1 MISSKKNRDSRLY
14 FREMPQVRII
24 NLSKNTALA
33 EKAKLADNFF
43 QRLIGLMGKAN
54 LPAGGALILKPC
66 TSIHTIFMRFPID
79 AAFVNRQNRIIKIY
93 PCLKP
98 WRLTGMFFNSLLCLE
113 LPVGTLATTRSQ
125 AGDTIQFANNL

>member
-1 MISSKKNRDSRLY
+1 
-14 FREMPQVRII
+14 MPQVRII
-24 NLSKNTALA
+24 NVSKNTTLA

-79 AAFVNRQNRIIKIY
+79 VAFTDKKNQIIKIY
-93 PCLKP
+93 HSLSP
-98 WRLTGMFFNSLLCLE
+98 WRLTGVSLNSALCLE
-113 LPVGTLATTRSQ
+113 LPPGTLAATRSQ
-125 AGDTIQFANNL
+125 IGDTIQLVNNL